1 MIDQR
6 TAAAIAR
13 GHLEREFP
21 DGDVVLDEDATI
33 QADWCWVFF
42 FNARA
47 FLETGDLR
55 HSLVGN
61 GPLLVDKRSG
71 ALRQAGTAHPVEHYL
86 AAYRDGAG

>member
-1 MIDQR
+1 M
-6 TAAAIAR
+6 
-13 GHLEREFP
+13 
-21 DGDVVLDEDATI
+21 
-33 QADWCWVFF
+33 FF

-86 AAYRDGAG
+86 AAYRDGVG

>member
-21 DGDVVLDEDATI
+21 DGDVVLDEDTTI

-42 FNARA
+42 FNTRA

-61 GPLLVDKRSG
+61 GPLMVDKRSG
-71 ALRQAGTAHPVEHYL
+71 VIRQAGTAHPVEHYL
-86 AAYRDGAG
+86 AAYRDSPG